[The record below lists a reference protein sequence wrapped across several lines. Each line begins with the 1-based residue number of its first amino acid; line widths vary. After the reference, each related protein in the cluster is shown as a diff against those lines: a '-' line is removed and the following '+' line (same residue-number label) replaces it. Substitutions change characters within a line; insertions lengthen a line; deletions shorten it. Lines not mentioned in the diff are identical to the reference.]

1 MDLTSSV
8 GNKLVPGDELGYDR
22 AKEVKEF
29 DETKAGV
36 KRTSGLW
43 SDQGPKVPHSST
55 REPSKSN
62 AISSHYPIQS
72 SSDRSRR
79 LNLNKVAG
87 VWR

>member
-43 SDQGPKVPHSST
+43 SDQGPKVPHPST
-55 REPSKSN
+55 REPSN
-62 AISSHYPIQS
+62 AISSHYPLPR
-72 SSDRSRR
+72 SSDRCPR
-79 LNLNKVAG
+79 L
-87 VWR
+87 